1 MNARKI
7 LVSVFF
13 NYLGAITVSL
23 LGFVST
29 PIILGHLGKAAF
41 GAWALIAAIIGY
53 SSLLDLGVGLT
64 VMRQVA
70 QRAHLSDRAELRR
83 ITSTALTIYSCAGVV
98 ILIAGAVAAAPLA
111 AAFHLHGALRHDF
124 TIALILMSATLGLTF
139 PGGLYTGI
147 NQGFGHFRQQSVI
160 VMGQAL
166 LGAAVSLTIVLLGG
180 GLVPLAIGWTASV
193 LLAFVVKVGYAA
205 RAFQIV
211 PNPRRFERGMARS
224 LMSISFWMF
233 IINLANK
240 VIWNT
245 DAVVVGSV
253 ISAVAVAHYSV
264 ALGPATAVRTLTDQ
278 FNSVTY
284 TAAASLRAQ
293 DQRKAMQRLLLEA
306 TRVVVA
312 CILPFV
318 VLFLLWGAQFLRLW
332 VGPSMEP
339 SATTLVVLVIGMLAT
354 SVQATATQILL
365 ASELQSR
372 IAVVAVA
379 EALANLI
386 CSIALAKGGLGIEG
400 VALGTTIPTSITA
413 FGYYLPKAARLLSVP
428 LSDVLR
434 RLIAPTALSVSA
446 YIVFRFAVPELRFSS
461 LAAFCA
467 FAVVFV
473 GALVLTGVL
482 LDREERQT
490 YVGVFRRSYP
500 RPAARSEG

>member
-7 LVSVFF
+7 LISIFF
-13 NYLGAITVSL
+13 NYLAAITVSL

-70 QRAHLSDRAELRR
+70 ERAHLSDRTELRR
-83 ITSTALTIYSCAGVV
+83 ITSTALAIYSCAGLV
-98 ILIAGAVAAAPLA
+98 IVLAGVLA
-111 AAFHLHGALRHDF
+111 AEPLGTAFHLHGNLRHDF
-124 TIALILMSATLGLTF
+124 TVAVILMSATLGLTF

-166 LGAAVSLTIVLLGG
+166 IGAGVSLTLVLLGG

-193 LLAFVVKVGYAA
+193 LLGFAVKVGYAA
-205 RAFQIV
+205 RSFQIV

-224 LMSISFWMF
+224 LMSISFWMC

-245 DAVVVGSV
+245 DAVIVGSV
-253 ISAVAVAHYSV
+253 ISAVAVTHYSV

-293 DQRKAMQRLLLEA
+293 DERRALRRLLLEA
-306 TRVVVA
+306 TRVVAA

-318 VLFLLWGAQFLRLW
+318 VLFVLWGAQFLRLW
-332 VGPSMEP
+332 VGPGLES
-339 SATTLVVLVIGMLAT
+339 SAPTLVVLVIGMLST

-365 ASELQSR
+365 ASGLQSS
-372 IAVVAVA
+372 IAVVAVL
-379 EALANLI
+379 EAVANVV
-386 CSIALAKGGLGIEG
+386 CSIVLAKAGLGIEG

-413 FGYYLPKAARLLSVP
+413 YCYYLPKAARLLSVP
-428 LSDVLR
+428 LTSVLR
-434 RLIAPTALSVSA
+434 RLIAPVVLSA
-446 YIVFRFAVPELRFSS
+446 AAFTVFRYAVPGLRFSS
-461 LAAFCA
+461 LLAFCA
-467 FAVVFV
+467 FALAFV
-473 GALVLTGVL
+473 ATLVLTGVL
-482 LDREERQT
+482 LDREERHT
-490 YVGVFRRSYP
+490 YFGVFRRSYL
-500 RPAARSEG
+500 RPATRSEA